1 MSDLNLGP
9 PEQPSSAKYFIYA
22 GIAIA
27 AIVAAVVWFNP
38 HHVSELSVE
47 HTDLFAPHTVS
58 KTPRGSAGAMHVI
71 GETETAEDNL
81 YVVATVRF
89 KDTLRI
95 PLDPMG
101 ASATMITND
110 NQSADG
116 SLIALRDLP
125 RLTEIF
131 PNLGQ
136 LTQHPLSLE
145 RLEPGETREGTMVL
159 LFPGLTDK
167 DWKTKK
173 SATLT
178 IRLAKQNPQTVPL
191 P

>member
-9 PEQPSSAKYFIYA
+9 PEQPSSAKYFVYA
-22 GIAIA
+22 VIAIA

-38 HHVSELSVE
+38 HHISEIAIE
-47 HTDLFAPHTVS
+47 HSEVFAPHTVT
-58 KTPRGSAGAMHVI
+58 KGGGPGSGGMHVI
-71 GETETAEDNL
+71 GQTDSAEDNVYL
-81 YVVATVRF
+81 VTTVRF

-101 ASATMITND
+101 ASATMITSD
-110 NQSADG
+110 NQSVDG
-116 SLIALRDLP
+116 NLIALRDLP

-131 PNLGQ
+131 PNLAPM
-136 LTQHPLSLE
+136 TQHPLSLE
-145 RLEPGETREGTMVL
+145 RFQPGEAREGTLVF
-159 LFPGLTDK
+159 LFSGIAEK

-178 IRLAKQNPQTVPL
+178 IRLAQQPAQTVQL